1 MYNPNL
7 PFNLKELPPP
17 ITLSGHPQLMS
28 ILNLHNE
35 ALQAISQLE
44 GALNDL
50 DRPDLFLSTFY
61 LNESISSNA
70 VENIHTTIVSALAD
84 QTKPI
89 EERSKEN
96 KEVLN
101 YREALLQGSH
111 SLEKF
116 GLSSRTI
123 KAIHLKLK
131 INKGNPG
138 EFRRIQNQIGNRKK
152 DGILE
157 VIYTPPLANKIDD
170 LINNWEKFIL
180 EDESFF
186 PLIKASICHYQ
197 FEAIHPFEDG
207 NGRCGRILMI
217 IQLLQ
222 DRLLRYPALFISEY
236 LSDHEDRYKKLLL
249 NVTTEGEWWPF
260 IEFMLTGFVVQARK
274 TQIGILQLKLAKKE
288 VKTLLFSLTEN
299 PIRKSN
305 VTAVLDHIFHN
316 PVTHA
321 KFMERELGIHWQT
334 CAKYLRELAKLEVL
348 IEEKDGKYKFFRNQ
362 KAFNALIIKKKKNN
376 K

>member
-1 MYNPNL
+1 MYNPNV

-17 ITLSGHPQLMS
+17 FTLQSHPNFME
-28 ILNLHNE
+28 ILRIHNE

-50 DRPDLFLSTFY
+50 ERPSLFLSTFY

-84 QTKPI
+84 QTKPAD
-89 EERSKEN
+89 ERTNEN

-101 YREALLQGSH
+101 YRQALLEGTK
-111 SLEKF
+111 SLKNY

-123 KAIHLKLK
+123 KAIHQKLK
-131 INKGNPG
+131 INKGSPG

-152 DGILE
+152 NGTVE
-157 VIYTPPLANKIDD
+157 VIYTPPEANNVD
-170 LINNWEKFIL
+170 LLISNWEKFIL
-180 EDESFF
+180 ENDSFF
-186 PLIKASICHYQ
+186 PLIKAAICHYQ

-222 DRLLRYPALFISEY
+222 DNLLRYPALFISEY
-236 LSDHEDRYKKLLL
+236 LSEHEDVYKKMLLR
-249 NVTTEGEWWPF
+249 VTTHSEWWGF
-260 IEFMLTGFVVQARK
+260 IEFMLTGFVIQAKK
-274 TQIGILQLKLAKKE
+274 THIGILQLKHAKKE
-288 VKTLLFSLTEN
+288 VKTLLFTLGEN

-321 KFMERELGIHWQT
+321 KFMEKELGIHWQT
-334 CAKYLRELAKLEVL
+334 CAKYLRELSKL
-348 IEEKDGKYKFFRNQ
+348 
-362 KAFNALIIKKKKNN
+362 
-376 K
+376 